1 VSPVAG
7 WPSVRRP
14 MLAFRGW
21 MPLAAIA
28 ALMVAIAAYT
38 QTRNSAFLTSFN
50 LNGLFI
56 PAVPLSLA
64 AIGQTNALMVRAFDV
79 SVGAQITVGVVVA
92 SYTIPDG
99 SPWHRLLWGILAVVG
114 AGLGFGLCN
123 IVLTKLLGLSSIIA
137 TLATLSLL
145 EGVALWLRPVPAG
158 SIDQGFSNAMLTSVD
173 FMPVAF
179 IGVVVVAALADL
191 WLYRSGGGLTARAVG
206 LEETSAAR
214 LGAGVGFI
222 FVRALLLSAFAA
234 AIASF
239 FVAAQ
244 VQVGDPNVSL
254 DYTLT
259 SIAAAVLG
267 GASLAG
273 GRGSFVGAVI
283 GALFLTEL
291 VNIVPFLGLDSS
303 WAQIL
308 TGLLT
313 LLALAF
319 YQGPALLGRL
329 QTSISDF
336 RTARQRGAERVAE
349 ARVGSG

>member
-1 VSPVAG
+1 VRG
-7 WPSVRRP
+7 RRP
-14 MLAFRGW
+14 SLAFRGW
-21 MPLAAIA
+21 MPLAAMA
-28 ALMVAIAAYT
+28 GLMLAIGAYT
-38 QTRNSAFLTSFN
+38 DASNGAFLSSFN

-56 PAVPLSLA
+56 PAVPLALA

-79 SVGAQITVGVVVA
+79 SVGAQVTVAVVIA

-99 SPWHRLLWGILAVVG
+99 SAWYRLLWGILAVVG
-114 AGLGFGLCN
+114 AGLGFGLFN
-123 IVLTKLLGLSSIIA
+123 IFLTKVLGLSSIIA
-137 TLATLSLL
+137 TLATLSIL

-158 SIDQGFSNAMLTSVD
+158 SVDQGFANALLTSVG

-191 WLYRSGGGLTARAVG
+191 WLYRSGGGLTARALG

-214 LGAGVGFI
+214 LGAGVAFI

-234 AIASF
+234 AVASF
-239 FVAAQ
+239 FVIAQ
-244 VQVGDPNVSL
+244 VQVGDPNVAL

-273 GRGSFVGAVI
+273 GRGSFVGAVL

-319 YQGPALLGRL
+319 YQGPALIARL
-329 QTSISDF
+329 RASVANVAA
-336 RTARQRGAERVAE
+336 ARRRGGGPVAE
-349 ARVGSG
+349 GGAPS

>member
-1 VSPVAG
+1 VRAG
-7 WPSVRRP
+7 VRRVP
-14 MLAFRGW
+14 LRRPSLAFRGW

-28 ALMVAIAAYT
+28 ALMLAIGAYT
-38 QTRNSAFLTSFN
+38 DASNGAFLSSFN

-56 PAVPLSLA
+56 PAVPLALA

-79 SVGAQITVGVVVA
+79 SVGAQVTVAVVIA

-99 SPWHRLLWGILAVVG
+99 SAWYRLLWGIFAVVG
-114 AGLGFGLCN
+114 AGLGFGIFN
-123 IVLTKLLGLSSIIA
+123 IFLTKVLGLSSIIA
-137 TLATLSLL
+137 TLATLSIL

-158 SIDQGFSNAMLTSVD
+158 SVDQGFANALLTSWG

-222 FVRALLLSAFAA
+222 FVRALLVSAFAA
-234 AIASF
+234 AVASF
-239 FVAAQ
+239 FVIAQ
-244 VQVGDPNVSL
+244 VQVGDPNVAI

-273 GRGSFVGAVI
+273 GRGSFVGAVL

-319 YQGPALLGRL
+319 YQGPALIARL
-329 QTSISDF
+329 RATVANVVA
-336 RTARQRGAERVAE
+336 ARRMGSEPLAEGGAP
-349 ARVGSG
+349 S